1 MNTKYGWKTIAG
13 SILFGLGYAAKALGT
28 ADPTFIAIG
37 DGLIAL
43 GAVLAG
49 VGARMAIANKK

>member
-1 MNTKYGWKTIAG
+1 MKFTYGWKTIAG
-13 SILFGLGYAAKALGT
+13 SILFGLGYAAKALGAT
-28 ADPTFIAIG
+28 DPMFIAVG

-49 VGARMAIANKK
+49 IGARMAIANK